1 MHLEPLIMRYGLVAI
16 LLGAG
21 IEGEAVVVTGG
32 VLAHRGLV
40 PLWPACL
47 CAGVGSCAVDQA
59 WFALARRFR
68 GNRWVA
74 RARTKPAF
82 ARALR
87 LLERYPTAFIL
98 AFRFVYGMRT
108 ASPIAIGA
116 SQVPAR
122 KFVPLNMLAA
132 AIWGPAFTLIGYWFG
147 AAIDP
152 WLDRVL
158 GKAHIVALAIV
169 AAAGI
174 ALLIQLACRFFARA

>member
-1 MHLEPLIMRYGLVAI
+1 MALEPLILRYGLIAI

-47 CAGVGSCAVDQA
+47 CAAVGSCAIDQA

-68 GNRWVA
+68 DNRWVA
-74 RARTKPAF
+74 RARAKPAF
-82 ARALR
+82 AKALR
-87 LLERYPTAFIL
+87 LLERHPTAFIL
-98 AFRFVYGMRT
+98 AFRFIYGLRT
-108 ASPIAIGA
+108 VSPIAIGT
-116 SQVPAR
+116 SHVPAR

-152 WLDRVL
+152 VLDRVL

-169 AAAGI
+169 AVL
-174 ALLIQLACRFFARA
+174 ALAVLVQVLRKALARD

>member
-1 MHLEPLIMRYGLVAI
+1 VQLEPLIIRYGLIAI

-47 CAGVGSCAVDQA
+47 CAAIGSCAVDQA

-68 GNRWVA
+68 DNRWVA
-74 RARTKPAF
+74 RARAKAAF
-82 ARALR
+82 AKALR
-87 LLERYPTAFIL
+87 LLERHPTAFIL
-98 AFRFVYGMRT
+98 GFRFIYGIRT
-108 ASPIAIGA
+108 VSPIAIGT
-116 SQVPAR
+116 SHVPAR

-132 AIWGPAFTLIGYWFG
+132 AVWGPAFTLIGYWFG

-152 WLDRVL
+152 LLDRML
-158 GKAHIVALAIV
+158 GKAHVVMLVIAAMLA
-169 AAAGI
+169 A
-174 ALLIQLACRFFARA
+174 ALLIHLARQFFARD